1 MFLQPD
7 TWLGSLYKLFLLLN
21 VATDQR
27 RRNYT
32 TRSGDG
38 VCQLPSYTNGLTS
51 WETKPYTILV
61 EGTAGCGKST
71 LVDILAS
78 QHRLMAIPEPVDQWV
93 NVNGTDLLDLMFQ
106 DPKRWTGAFQMEST
120 LTRIKAAI
128 QKPVVKGRPALVR
141 VMERSLYSERYV
153 FLEHNKQMGLM
164 TEAEFNLM
172 DLWHKFAM
180 EQFES
185 KMKPDLII
193 FLKTDMET
201 VGKRIK
207 KRGRIEERN
216 MDLGFV
222 DAINR
227 LHEDWLLHQNS
238 SFPVPAPVLVMN
250 GTLGLDDFK
259 TYVKGEM
266 MQKIIPADLHQYIL
280 N

>member
-1 MFLQPD
+1 
-7 TWLGSLYKLFLLLN
+7 
-21 VATDQR
+21 
-27 RRNYT
+27 
-32 TRSGDG
+32 
-38 VCQLPSYTNGLTS
+38 
-51 WETKPYTILV
+51 
-61 EGTAGCGKST
+61 
-71 LVDILAS
+71 LAS
-78 QHRLMAIPEPVDQWV
+78 QNRLMAIPEPVDQWV
-93 NVNGTDLLDLMFQ
+93 NVNGTDLLDLMMK
-106 DPKRWTGAFQMEST
+106 DPKRWSGAFQMEST

-141 VMERSLYSERYV
+141 VMERSLYSERYI
-153 FLEHNKQMGLM
+153 FLEYVRQRGLM

-201 VGKRIK
+201 VEKRIK
-207 KRGRIEERN
+207 KRGRIEELN

-238 SFPVPAPVLVMN
+238 SFPVPAPVLIMN
-250 GTLGLDDFK
+250 GTLALDDFK
-259 TYVKGEM
+259 TYVKEEM
-266 MQKIIPADLHQYIL
+266 IHKIIPADLRQYIL